1 MIKIVP
7 KQKISS
13 LLHSVKEDLEKALK
27 RLTDLQ
33 EFEAKYSDTKQ
44 FSREDKISLRRINGV
59 KNRIQKIIKELSA

>member
-7 KQKISS
+7 KLKISS

-33 EFEAKYSDTKQ
+33 EFETKYSDTKQ

-59 KNRIQKIIKELSA
+59 KKRIKKIIKELSA